1 MSSIHRLLQNSFEI
15 QTRES
20 HRSAYRFL
28 TDTRD
33 KLKGSKDPLIAPI
46 KNAFTPFYDAYHDV
60 MIKWQVEKGIYR
72 GLTLGFVKS
81 MQKLKVKLPYWEAK
95 VRSVFLED
103 SPDEVEI
110 FPKKRTPFLS
120 GNYEQRV
127 NAIGVLSK
135 KLEALVPSHP
145 ELTEVYEDARD
156 FFALCL
162 EARDKQQQSEGRL
175 ALLSIA
181 RESQRVVTM
190 NAYFGL
196 VYCGL
201 GQLYYNNLNGLK
213 GFMDLSL
220 LYKKVKKKEEE

>member
-1 MSSIHRLLQNSFEI
+1 MSTAHRLLQNTFEI

-20 HRSAYRFL
+20 HQSAYRFL

-33 KLKGSKDPLIAPI
+33 KIKGSQDPLIAPI
-46 KNAFTPFYDAYHDV
+46 RNAFIPFYDAYHNA
-60 MIKWQVEKGIYR
+60 MIKWLVEKGNYK
-72 GLTLGFVKS
+72 GFTLGFVKS
-81 MQKLKVKLPYWEAK
+81 MKQLKVKLPYWESK
-95 VRSVFLED
+95 VRNVFLED

-135 KLEALVPSHP
+135 KLESLVPSHP
-145 ELTEVYEDARD
+145 QLTEVYADTRD
-156 FFALCL
+156 FYTLCL

-175 ALLSIA
+175 SGLSDA
-181 RESQRVVTM
+181 RESQRIVTM
-190 NAYFGL
+190 NAYLGL

-201 GQLYYNNLNGLK
+201 GQLHYNNLNALK
-213 GFMDLSL
+213 AFMDLSL
-220 LYKKVKKKEEE
+220 LYKKAKKKE